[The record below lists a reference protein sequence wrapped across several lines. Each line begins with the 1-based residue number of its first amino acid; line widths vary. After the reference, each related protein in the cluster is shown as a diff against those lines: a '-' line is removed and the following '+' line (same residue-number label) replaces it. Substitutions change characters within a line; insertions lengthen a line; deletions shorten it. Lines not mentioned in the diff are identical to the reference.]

1 MDTAG
6 RPGGSGRISK
16 VKREKPFI
24 LFLSHEKRQGYIF
37 LRFSRFRLAIVKY
50 GGKFGY
56 RAMWQTT
63 DNVLLSGE
71 SYVLGNYSRNFACC
85 GYCFVVV

>member
-1 MDTAG
+1 MG
-6 RPGGSGRISK
+6 SVGSGRNSRQ

-63 DNVLLSGE
+63 DNVLLSGK
-71 SYVLGNYSRNFACC
+71 SYVLGNYIRNFA
-85 GYCFVVV
+85 GSTPDGGGRRGS